1 MTKVEAIEKVMED
14 NGGTATLAQIYDNIT
29 KYYPTAKDSKAWEA
43 GLRGVLYRE
52 IRSNRNFKKLGLSIY
67 ALKDYKEEQK
77 PNENDNI
84 RMHSY
89 IEGICLELGLLNKFD
104 TYSADPSA
112 PYKDNTKL
120 NDFMTMKSIPHFSYD
135 EIVQEVKRIDVV
147 WFNRKGLQFPNRVFE
162 VVDSIGTL
170 DGAFNRSL
178 QLNKFRTEFYI
189 VAPEKHHAKFDHTI
203 HLERY
208 SPFMDSFKF
217 VSYDDMIGLYNNE
230 VKANEYKT
238 KIFGNQ

>member
-1 MTKVEAIEKVMED
+1 
-14 NGGTATLAQIYDNIT
+14 
-29 KYYPTAKDSKAWEA
+29 
-43 GLRGVLYRE
+43 
-52 IRSNRNFKKLGLSIY
+52 
-67 ALKDYKEEQK
+67 
-77 PNENDNI
+77 
-84 RMHSY
+84 MHSY

-120 NDFMTMKSIPHFSYD
+120 NDFMTMKSIPNFSYD